1 MWWNLKWGY
10 NAIMFRKYGL
20 NPATFVLGLVAL
32 AWLGVKEL
40 VEELGWF
47 RRR

>member
-1 MWWNLKWGY
+1 MVY
-10 NAIMFRKYGL
+10 NPGMKKGGYGL